1 MAKRI
6 IGILALVGMAYLG
19 YVKIDENMGNS
30 DYFGLI
36 IFMLIV
42 VLFLVFL
49 AVRKIIT
56 Y

>member
-6 IGILALVGMAYLG
+6 IGILALGGMSYMG

-30 DYFGLI
+30 DYFGLT
-36 IFMLIV
+36 IFLLVV
-42 VLFLVFL
+42 VLFLVIL
-49 AVRKIIT
+49 AIRKIIT